1 VNDGLLK
8 DNQWIMWPK
17 DFEDFFETEMIVAA
31 MNNLSQAKQ

>member
-17 DFEDFFETEMIVAA
+17 DFEDFFETEMIVAT
-31 MNNLSQAKQ
+31 NLSQAKQ